1 MLDLFFRCLDEST
14 AHSLRSVDVA
24 STPGPG
30 NQADDRNE
38 RQDDGG
44 NGIDV
49 CDATNTPNRST
60 IAVDNPQM
68 PWQDSTSTDLM
79 APNDWY
85 GLFNFTDDYMDVLG
99 TSSQPDSLNLQSL
112 EFLYRFL

>member
-14 AHSLRSVDVA
+14 AHSLRSVDA
-24 STPGPG
+24 ATPAPEGRG
-30 NQADDRNE
+30 E
-38 RQDDGG
+38 RQDQ
-44 NGIDV
+44 GIGDLSSRAERN
-49 CDATNTPNRST
+49 DAKST
-60 IAVDNPQM
+60 IAAHNSQ
-68 PWQDSTSTDLM
+68 PWPDSSPTDIM

-85 GLFNFTDDYMDVLG
+85 GLFNFTDDYTDVLG